1 MSAKENSGTTVL
13 PESSR
18 ELSKSETGG
27 DDALALSITAPKIGA
42 VLRDS
47 SGTVIMAM
55 SKIEESVEESEAIEL
70 LAIFRGMQ
78 LCVNMRI
85 QNLLVESDSKM
96 VIEALQTDS
105 MLNSFLGVLYQE
117 VKIFDTHFVNCNYS
131 HIYRECNMVAH
142 KLARHA
148 QWVDD
153 ICVWLD
159 SIPNCISQ
167 AIWLDNCL

>member
-1 MSAKENSGTTVL
+1 MDTSRNVDGATFKELEKAG
-13 PESSR
+13 
-18 ELSKSETGG
+18 
-27 DDALALSITAPKIGA
+27 IGV

-47 SGTVIMAM
+47 SGTVIIAM
-55 SKIEESVEESEAIEL
+55 SKIEKSVEESEAIEL

-78 LCVNMRI
+78 LCVNMGI
-85 QNLLVESDSKM
+85 QNLLVESDRKM
-96 VIEALQTDS
+96 VIEVLQTDS
-105 MLNSFLGVLYQE
+105 MLNSSLGVLYQE
-117 VKIFDTHFVNCNYS
+117 VKIFATHFVNCNYS

-159 SIPNCISQ
+159 SIPDCISQ